1 MNPMAL
7 FTMPHTGLEINV
19 RTVEKDN
26 HSNIP
31 MGFHQLEKSS
41 NIDRGFTLID
51 LLIIYFADKS
61 SMIGRAHCSLDR
73 TAGH

>member
-7 FTMPHTGLEINV
+7 FTMSHTGLEISV

-26 HSNIP
+26 HSSVP
-31 MGFHQLEKSS
+31 MEFYQLAKSS
-41 NIDRGFTLID
+41 NMDRGFTLIE

-61 SMIGRAHCSLDR
+61 GMIGREH
-73 TAGH
+73 